1 VVSRGEVTLYMIEWL
16 AALFSALFAAEVQN
30 WI

>member
-1 VVSRGEVTLYMIEWL
+1 VTLYMIEWL
-16 AALFSALFAAEVQN
+16 AALFSALFAAEVQT